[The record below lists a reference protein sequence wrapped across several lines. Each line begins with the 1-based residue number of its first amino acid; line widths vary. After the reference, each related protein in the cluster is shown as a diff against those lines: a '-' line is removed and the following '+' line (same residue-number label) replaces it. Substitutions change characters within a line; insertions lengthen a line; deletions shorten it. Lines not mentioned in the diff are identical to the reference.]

1 MPFGLCNA
9 PSTFQRAMNNMFFDL
24 LDSCVVVYIDDIL
37 IYSKTVE
44 QHKLDLER
52 VFEIL
57 QKNNFRLKEE
67 KCALFLESVE
77 FLGHQIDAEGIKM
90 EQGKVDVI
98 KEWKQPTTVNQ
109 V

>member
-1 MPFGLCNA
+1 M
-9 PSTFQRAMNNMFFDL
+9 
-24 LDSCVVVYIDDIL
+24 
-37 IYSKTVE
+37 
-44 QHKLDLER
+44 
-52 VFEIL
+52 FEIL

-98 KEWKQPTTVNQ
+98 KEWKQPTTVN
-109 V
+109 